1 MFNHNKYIIK
11 ILSFLLII
19 FLLCFFLQDQLKK
32 TFIHNI
38 ELNSTIL
45 LMFFIGT
52 IIALKNIIS
61 LNKEQ
66 NWLIDFLNN
75 KTTSNNFEPNFLN
88 DFRELRHDDFFFE
101 DKIKECINKVIEKLD
116 NERN

>member
-1 MFNHNKYIIK
+1 MFNYNRYIIR
-11 ILSFLLII
+11 ILFFLFII

-52 IIALKNIIS
+52 VIALKNIIS

-66 NWLIDFLNN
+66 NWLINFLNN
-75 KTTSNNFEPNFLN
+75 KKSSINFKPNLLN
-88 DFRELRHDDFFFE
+88 DF
-101 DKIKECINKVIEKLD
+101 KE
-116 NERN
+116 

>member
-1 MFNHNKYIIK
+1 MFYYNKYIIR
-11 ILSFLLII
+11 ILFFLLII

-52 IIALKNIIS
+52 VLALKNIIS

-75 KTTSNNFEPNFLN
+75 KKSSNNFEPNLLN
-88 DFRELRHDDFFFE
+88 DIRELRHDDFFFRRQ
-101 DKIKECINKVIEKLD
+101 D
-116 NERN
+116 

>member
-1 MFNHNKYIIK
+1 MFNYKRYIIK
-11 ILSFLLII
+11 ILFFLFII

-52 IIALKNIIS
+52 VIALKNIVS
-61 LNKEQ
+61 LNKEHY
-66 NWLIDFLNN
+66 WLINFLNN
-75 KTTSNNFEPNFLN
+75 KKSSTNFEPNLLN
-88 DFRELRHDDFFFE
+88 DFKELSKLF
-101 DKIKECINKVIEKLD
+101 KLKEL
-116 NERN
+116 